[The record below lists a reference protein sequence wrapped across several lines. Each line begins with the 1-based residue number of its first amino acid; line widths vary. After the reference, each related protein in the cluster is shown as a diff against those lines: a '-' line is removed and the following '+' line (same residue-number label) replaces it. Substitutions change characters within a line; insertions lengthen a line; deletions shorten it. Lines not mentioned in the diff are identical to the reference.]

1 MLDEKE
7 RILPT
12 PQAAIQASPRGV
24 SVASVVIKCFLPPAV
39 YAGQR
44 FRSDHAGV
52 NDRAITAHLPALRQR
67 RGYG

>member
-24 SVASVVIKCFLPPAV
+24 GVACVVIKCFLPPAV
-39 YAGQR
+39 YTGK
-44 FRSDHAGV
+44 
-52 NDRAITAHLPALRQR
+52 
-67 RGYG
+67 